1 MSEKKTLRTGLKKG
15 DTVIVLAGKDKG
27 KKGKILSIMHDD
39 SRSIVER
46 VNVVKKHNKPNR
58 KLKQA
63 GIIDIEAPINNSN
76 LMVVCGKC
84 SKPTRIGR
92 KIQDDK
98 TKVRVCKKCGAD
110 ID

>member
-1 MSEKKTLRTGLKKG
+1 MTEKKTLKTGLKKG
-15 DTVIVLAGKDKG
+15 DTVLVLAGKDKG
-27 KKGKILSIMHDD
+27 KKGKILQVLHDD
-39 SRSIVER
+39 SKAIVER

-58 KLKQA
+58 KIKQA
-63 GIIDIEAPINNSN
+63 GIVDIEAPIENSN
-76 LMVVCGKC
+76 LMLVCGKC

-92 KIQDDK
+92 KVGEDK

>member
-1 MSEKKTLRTGLKKG
+1 MAEKKAFKTGLKKG
-15 DTVIVLAGKDKG
+15 DTVIVIAGKDKG
-27 KKGKILSIMHDD
+27 KKGKILSIMHDA

-63 GIIDIEAPINNSN
+63 GILDIEAPIDNSN
-76 LMVVCGKC
+76 LMLVCGKC
-84 SKPTRIGR
+84 NTPTRIGR
-92 KIQDDK
+92 KLQDDE